1 MTLEIPSLGRPF
13 SLGMLYN
20 CYEDKLIPGITLWN
34 RKDLANNISTTP
46 QNSTDFEVLTS
57 DTVSDKS
64 SALNVSGELKISLWS
79 GMVEVGGSGKYFTDT
94 KESKKQARVT
104 LKYLR
109 TTRFDQLC
117 MNHLCPKNITYKDV
131 LDKGIATHV
140 VTGILY
146 GAQAFFI
153 FDKKVSASKTNKDV
167 QGQLKGMVTK
177 IGNLTGEVN
186 MNEAENE
193 EVRQFNC
200 KFHGDFA
207 LEKNPVN
214 YKEAVTTYASLPKLL
229 GEDGEKAVPI
239 KVWLCPLD
247 DRAASL
253 VKQISDHLV
262 FTAENILQQMS
273 EVVMECN
280 DMMRHPAAITFPA
293 LNNKISQF
301 KKLFEY
307 FRATVQK
314 RLSQVLP
321 SIRCGKMKESI
332 LENILTRKEKSSFR
346 DKNIRTFLSRRWLE
360 METVHSLLKQLTDFR
375 VISEER
381 ELIKEILDPNFQ
393 DTFCVNFSSLASEDP
408 YLSHLESWLYKKTC
422 DLQDSFN
429 EGEKQQWFEQS
440 EIQKQMKQIV
450 RLCQGLYVPRGANRL
465 VTSVECSECPGIGIH
480 YYKNGKGVTPECRS
494 YLKLGVPQIPH
505 KKNFVR
511 CMFEPYKK

>member
-13 SLGMLYN
+13 SLGMLYD
-20 CYEDKLIPGITLWN
+20 CYEEKLIPGITLWN
-34 RKDLANNISTTP
+34 REDLDNHISTTP
-46 QNSTDFEVLTS
+46 QNKTDFEVLTS
-57 DTVSDKS
+57 DAVSDKS

-79 GMVEVGGSGKYFTDT
+79 GMVEVAGSGKYFTDT
-94 KESKKQARVT
+94 KESKKQSRVT

-109 TTRFDQLC
+109 TTRFDQLG

-131 LDKGIATHV
+131 LEKGIATHV

-177 IGNLTGEVN
+177 IANLTGELK
-186 MNEAENE
+186 MNEAENK
-193 EVRQFNC
+193 EVCQFNC

-214 YKEAVTTYASLPKLL
+214 YEEAVTTYASLPKLI

-239 KVWLCPLD
+239 KVWLYPLKNLD

-253 VKQISDHLV
+253 VRQISDHLV

-301 KKLFEY
+301 KRLFEY
-307 FRATVQK
+307 FRVKFQK
-314 RLSQVLP
+314 QLSQVLP

-332 LENILTRKEKSSFR
+332 LENILTRKEKSPFR

-360 METVHSLLKQLTDFR
+360 METVHSLLNQLTDFR

-393 DTFCVNFSSLASEDP
+393 ETFCVNFSSLASEDP
-408 YLSHLESWLYKKTC
+408 YLSHLESWLHKETW

-429 EGEKQQWFEQS
+429 EGENQQWFEQS
-440 EIQKQMKQIV
+440 DIQ
-450 RLCQGLYVPRGANRL
+450 ND
-465 VTSVECSECPGIGIH
+465 
-480 YYKNGKGVTPECRS
+480 
-494 YLKLGVPQIPH
+494 
-505 KKNFVR
+505 KK
-511 CMFEPYKK
+511 YI